1 MKDYKSSSAGWFA
14 ADVLGELGTSAAP
27 AVPELTRS
35 LDHRGTSRDY
45 EFMMAERAAIA
56 LFKLSP
62 LGPEHA
68 AELLKRLDSL
78 SGTSLSY
85 TALAILQSQPESTP
99 ASEALA
105 LVLSAELFDPA
116 AVALIEIDK
125 LPIRLFDL
133 KVLLPALEKCS
144 QSPNREVGER
154 ASKQH
159 ERFGKSQSKKGS

>member
-1 MKDYKSSSAGWFA
+1 
-14 ADVLGELGTSAAP
+14 
-27 AVPELTRS
+27 
-35 LDHRGTSRDY
+35 
-45 EFMMAERAAIA
+45 MAERAAIA

-62 LGPEHA
+62 LGPEHV

-78 SGTSLSY
+78 SGTS
-85 TALAILQSQPESTP
+85 ALAILQSQPESTP

-125 LPIRLFDL
+125 LPIGLFDL
-133 KVLLPALEKCS
+133 KVLLPALGKCS

-154 ASKQH
+154 ASKQL